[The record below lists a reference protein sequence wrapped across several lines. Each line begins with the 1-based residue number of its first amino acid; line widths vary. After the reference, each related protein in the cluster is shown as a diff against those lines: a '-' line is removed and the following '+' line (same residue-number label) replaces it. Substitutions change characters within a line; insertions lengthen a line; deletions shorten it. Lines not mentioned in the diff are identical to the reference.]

1 MNVRNILLA
10 TAVGGVLAFGL
21 TAIPVDTAIAG
32 TEVKG
37 KVTMIES
44 GGRKVTIGDTKF
56 VISRSRTKVTIGG
69 KVAHRLE
76 IKKGMSCSADIAE
89 RKGRKGDKRMEAKW
103 VKC

>member
-10 TAVGGVLAFGL
+10 TALGGVLAFGL

-32 TEVKG
+32 IEVKG
-37 KVTMIES
+37 KVTMIER
-44 GGRKVTIGDTKF
+44 GGRKVTIGGTKF

-69 KVAHRLE
+69 KLANRGG

-89 RKGRKGDKRMEAKW
+89 RNGRIEAKW